1 MSQFRFLNYHV
12 NFAISCGAVFTAY
25 FSEMI
30 HLDPHATTKK
40 GEFGEK
46 VDFDSMV
53 STPYQR
59 CLARGTYTYLN
70 V

>member
-30 HLDPHATTKK
+30 LLDPHATTKS

-46 VDFDSMV
+46 VDFDSFPRL
-53 STPYQR
+53 SEFI
-59 CLARGTYTYLN
+59 LS
-70 V
+70 